1 MVIDSNKT
9 VGNIVADD
17 YRTAGVFSQLG
28 IDFCC
33 KGNRTIDEV
42 CAKKGID
49 KYALLDEL
57 ERVTANNNNQGIDF
71 KSWEL
76 DLLIDYIEKK
86 HFIARS
92 CRCREMIM
100 IRKSL
105 AKTLFPVKGG
115 YKECI
120 RLCISHLL

>member
-49 KYALLDEL
+49 KFDTVM
-57 ERVTANNNNQGIDF
+57 R
-71 KSWEL
+71 
-76 DLLIDYIEKK
+76 
-86 HFIARS
+86 
-92 CRCREMIM
+92 RE
-100 IRKSL
+100 
-105 AKTLFPVKGG
+105 
-115 YKECI
+115 
-120 RLCISHLL
+120 

>member
-9 VGNIVADD
+9 VGTIVADD

-49 KYALLDEL
+49 KLL
-57 ERVTANNNNQGIDF
+57 NN
-71 KSWEL
+71 
-76 DLLIDYIEKK
+76 
-86 HFIARS
+86 
-92 CRCREMIM
+92 
-100 IRKSL
+100 
-105 AKTLFPVKGG
+105 
-115 YKECI
+115 
-120 RLCISHLL
+120 